1 MDPDIEMAALYD
13 DLKEVREELDRTLEK
28 LAKETKKRASLSKKK
43 LDVLEMLADAQILDG
58 FVKGVRT
65 LIRQRDQYLRELE
78 WLKKKV
84 ADAKPDNH

>member
-78 WLKKKV
+78 RLKKNV
-84 ADAKPDNH
+84 ADAKPDDH